1 MPKTVW
7 ILGAGFSASLG
18 GPLLRDL
25 FSKRMELELKA
36 VFGITVETTNVS
48 RWLAFHL
55 YDYGVSDKRGLRLWR
70 NAEEYL
76 DRLDSAAPTPD
87 GDVQT
92 YKSSARD
99 VLWRAVEQCLSS
111 RDISA
116 LHKYRDNIQGNAAR
130 SEELNNILLEAK
142 RWMAAECCAFLKTA
156 DPTSERWEPYRDWL
170 ATLTADDTVVTFN
183 YDRVIETLVAHVKD
197 EYLRNKYQ
205 VLLPNESLANDCIHV
220 LKLHGSV
227 DWQRSNGTYWKSHDT
242 SAIKASLDSI
252 AIATPG

>member
-1 MPKTVW
+1 
-7 ILGAGFSASLG
+7 
-18 GPLLRDL
+18 
-25 FSKRMELELKA
+25 
-36 VFGITVETTNVS
+36 
-48 RWLAFHL
+48 
-55 YDYGVSDKRGLRLWR
+55 
-70 NAEEYL
+70 
-76 DRLDSAAPTPD
+76 
-87 GDVQT
+87 
-92 YKSSARD
+92 
-99 VLWRAVEQCLSS
+99 
-111 RDISA
+111 
-116 LHKYRDNIQGNAAR
+116 
-130 SEELNNILLEAK
+130 
-142 RWMAAECCAFLKTA
+142 MAAECCAFLKTA

-252 AIATPG
+252 AIATPGSHKRRWSRSFVRSGRWQNNESERRISSTLSGIDSLRLMRNPVGDY